1 MNAEIHLYDK
11 DTIDNLPEPKS
22 EVAILVK
29 NYWLPMMKGG
39 SSYFINNVNSQLF
52 ALAIDDLVLP
62 VTVNSKELENCYV
75 CSPYNHYVTYS
86 KEELKTL
93 ENAFL
98 EKILEIIIN
107 IFGLF
112 LNWGQINQVAIV
124 HNFLLS
130 TNLYPNLSSEQVTEI
145 TKYLKTHLPNYTII
159 FRSINTFVSDELF
172 TTFKNNGYHMI
183 GSRQIY
189 LFNPKDQSAMRTKM
203 RWRLKQDLNLIQQQ
217 GYEAIDSSQLSSK
230 DIPRLVEL
238 YNALYL
244 EKYSYHNPQFN
255 ERFLALALENKALQ
269 IKALRKAGK
278 IDGVIGFYEL
288 NGVMT
293 TPILGYDTT
302 LPQEVG
308 LYRML
313 SAQLTV
319 EAIEKGIIL
328 HQSSGA
334 ASFKRFR
341 GFISNIEYSAVF
353 YQHLPWWRQLVWR
366 FLGVLV
372 NRMAVPLMK
381 KYKL

>member
-11 DTIDNLPEPKS
+11 DTIDNLSYSNS
-22 EVAILVK
+22 EVAILAK
-29 NYWLPMMKGG
+29 NYWLPMMKAG
-39 SSYFINNVNSQLF
+39 SSYFINNVNTQLL

-93 ENAFL
+93 ENPFF

-107 IFGLF
+107 IFGFL
-112 LNWGQINQVAIV
+112 LNWGQINRVVIV
-124 HNFLLS
+124 HNLLLS
-130 TNLYPNLSSEQVTEI
+130 TNLYPNLSSEQITEI
-145 TKYLKTHLPNYTII
+145 TKYLKKHFPTHAII
-159 FRSINTFVSDELF
+159 SRSINTFVSDDLF
-172 TTFKNNGYHMI
+172 NAFKNNGYHMI

-189 LFNPKDQSAMRTKM
+189 LFNPKDQSAMRSKM

-217 GYEAIDSSQLSSK
+217 GYEVIDSSQISSEE
-230 DIPRLVEL
+230 IPRLVEL

-255 ERFLALALENKALQ
+255 DRFLALALENKALQ

-278 IDGVIGFYEL
+278 IDGAIGFYEV

-313 SAQLTV
+313 SALLTV

-372 NRMAVPLMK
+372 NKMAVPLMR

>member
-1 MNAEIHLYDK
+1 MTAEIHLYDK
-11 DTIDNLPEPKS
+11 DTIDNLSFSNS

-29 NYWLPMMKGG
+29 NYWLPIMKAG
-39 SSYFINNVNSQLF
+39 SSRFIKNVNSQLL

-62 VTVNSKELENCYV
+62 VTVNSQELENCYV

-93 ENAFL
+93 KNSFL
-98 EKILEIIIN
+98 EKILEFIIN
-107 IFGLF
+107 LLGLF
-112 LNWGQINQVAIV
+112 LNWGQINKVVIV
-124 HNFLLS
+124 NNLLLS
-130 TNLYPNLSSEQVTEI
+130 TNLYPNLTSEEIHEI
-145 TKYLKTHLPNYTII
+145 TKYLQEGFPKHTII
-159 FRSINTFVSDELF
+159 FRSINTFINDELF
-172 TTFKNNGYHMI
+172 NVFKNNGYHMI

-189 LFNPKDQSAMRTKM
+189 LFNSKDQSTVRTKM
-203 RWRLKQDLNLIQQQ
+203 RWRLKQDFKLIQQQ
-217 GYEAIDSSQLSSK
+217 GYEVIDSSQISLEE
-230 DIPRLVEL
+230 IPRLVEL

-244 EKYSYHNPQFN
+244 EKYSYHNPQFSD
-255 ERFLALALENKALQ
+255 RFLEMALENKALQ
-269 IKALRKAGK
+269 IKALRKEGK
-278 IDGVIGFYEL
+278 IDGVIGFYEI
-288 NGVMT
+288 NGIMT

-302 LPQEVG
+302 IPQEVG

-313 SAQLTV
+313 SALLTV

-353 YQHLPWWRQLVWR
+353 YHHLPWRRQLVWR

-372 NRMAVPLMK
+372 NKMAVPLMK